1 MNYIIYPTYDDLLDK
16 HNEVIRKSG
25 GTMGVFNENL
35 LRGFIEF
42 IQNDIYYPSFEEKL
56 THLVFSIAKNH
67 GFCDGNKRTAIIA
80 GAFFLELNAF
90 DQFIIDAFIQNME
103 GVILL
108 TVQGLIDKDQLRQMI
123 NDFIH
128 NGKMSEET
136 KMIYV
141 ELLGKLS
148 SEGYLAE

>member
-1 MNYIIYPTYDDLLDK
+1 
-16 HNEVIRKSG
+16 
-25 GTMGVFNENL
+25 
-35 LRGFIEF
+35 
-42 IQNDIYYPSFEEKL
+42 
-56 THLVFSIAKNH
+56 
-67 GFCDGNKRTAIIA
+67 
-80 GAFFLELNAF
+80 
-90 DQFIIDAFIQNME
+90 ME

>member
-148 SEGYLAE
+148 SEGYLME

>member
-42 IQNDIYYPSFEEKL
+42 IQNGVYYPSFEEKL

-103 GVILL
+103 GAILL

>member
-42 IQNDIYYPSFEEKL
+42 IQNDVYYPSFEEKL

-141 ELLGKLS
+141 ELLGRLN

>member
-42 IQNDIYYPSFEEKL
+42 IQNDVYYPSFEEKL

-80 GAFFLELNAF
+80 GAFFLEINAF
-90 DQFIIDAFIQNME
+90 DQFIVDAFIQNME

>member
-1 MNYIIYPTYDDLLDK
+1 MNYITYPTCDDLLDI
-16 HNEVIRKSG
+16 HAEVIHKSG
-25 GTMGVFNENL
+25 GAMGVFNENL

-42 IQNDIYYPSFEEKL
+42 IQDDVYYPSFEEKL

-108 TVQGLIDKDQLRQMI
+108 TAQGLIDKDQLRQMI

-148 SEGYLAE
+148 SEEYLAE

>member
-1 MNYIIYPTYDDLLDK
+1 MNYITYPTYDNLLDI
-16 HNEVIRKSG
+16 HAEVIHKSG
-25 GTMGVFNENL
+25 GAMGVFNENL

-42 IQNDIYYPSFEEKL
+42 IQDDVYYPSFEEKL

-108 TVQGLIDKDQLRQMI
+108 TAQGLIDKDQLHQMI

-148 SEGYLAE
+148 SEEYLAE

>member
-141 ELLGKLS
+141 ELL
-148 SEGYLAE
+148 

>member
-42 IQNDIYYPSFEEKL
+42 IQNDVYYSSFEEKL

-90 DQFIIDAFIQNME
+90 DQFIVDAFIQNME

>member
-42 IQNDIYYPSFEEKL
+42 IQNDVYYPSFEEKL
-56 THLVFSIAKNH
+56 AHLVFSIAKNH

-108 TVQGLIDKDQLRQMI
+108 TVQGLIDKNQLCQMI

>member
-1 MNYIIYPTYDDLLDK
+1 VNYIIYPTYGDLLNK

-42 IQNDIYYPSFEEKL
+42 IQNNVYYPSFEEKL
-56 THLVFSIAKNH
+56 SHLVFSIAKNH

-90 DQFIIDAFIQNME
+90 DQFIIDAFIKNME
-103 GVILL
+103 GIILL
-108 TVQGLIDKDQLRQMI
+108 TVQGFINKEQLCQIIYDLIY
-123 NDFIH
+123 
-128 NGKMSEET
+128 NGKMSE
-136 KMIYV
+136 KSQMIYV
-141 ELLGKLS
+141 EILGKF
-148 SEGYLAE
+148 YRFK

>member
-42 IQNDIYYPSFEEKL
+42 IQNDVYYPSFEEKL

-90 DQFIIDAFIQNME
+90 DQFIVDAFIQNME

-148 SEGYLAE
+148 SEGYLTE

>member
-1 MNYIIYPTYDDLLDK
+1 MNYITYPTYDDLLDK
-16 HNEVIRKSG
+16 HDEVIHKSG
-25 GTMGVFNENL
+25 GAMGVFNENL

-42 IQNDIYYPSFEEKL
+42 IQDDVYYPSFEEKL

-108 TVQGLIDKDQLRQMI
+108 TAQGLIDKDQLRQMI

-148 SEGYLAE
+148 SEKYLTE

>member
-42 IQNDIYYPSFEEKL
+42 IQNDVYYPSFEEKL

-90 DQFIIDAFIQNME
+90 DQFIVDAFIQNME

-148 SEGYLAE
+148 SEGYLAG

>member
-1 MNYIIYPTYDDLLDK
+1 MNYITYPTYDDLLDK
-16 HNEVIRKSG
+16 HDEVIHKSG
-25 GTMGVFNENL
+25 GAMGVFNENL

-42 IQNDIYYPSFEEKL
+42 IQDDVYYPSFEEKL

-108 TVQGLIDKDQLRQMI
+108 TAQGLIDKDQLHQMI

-148 SEGYLAE
+148 SEKYLTE